1 MRLRSALKSTTAKSA
16 AVGIMGLAALASP
29 VWSQEGGAN
38 APWRGAGEKPCFGA
52 EGGTHMCPPAKSV
65 VAVRAGRLFDSKTGQ
80 MLTNQVV
87 VLDGERITEV
97 GPAASV
103 KIPSD
108 AQIIDLSGATVL
120 PGLIDAHTHMFNN
133 PKPGMSR
140 ETATLIG
147 IHNMQADLR
156 AGFTSARD
164 MTSHG
169 NGYADVDM
177 RNAINEG
184 RLDGPR
190 FKVAGRGIVWGPAI
204 SANVPVNPLASSR
217 IASADEGRAA
227 VREHVERGVDWI
239 KLYPGGAYSFTP
251 TGDVNYVTTYPLAV
265 LQAIID
271 ETHRLGKKAGC
282 HVFGGE
288 GLQNTV
294 TAGCDTVEHASGL
307 TQPQADM
314 IVSKKLAYDPTLQRY
329 TEPYMDDNDNKNT
342 GGKYRMIPIFEK
354 AVTMAAATKGMKV
367 MVGSGVDGS
376 TFPHGTQA
384 LEIVALVKQARMTPA
399 AAIQAATVNNAD
411 VLGMAEQVG
420 SLQKGKFA
428 DLIAV
433 SGDPLADITELR
445 RVKLVMKGGKVIRND
460 LASRTVGQR

>member
-1 MRLRSALKSTTAKSA
+1 MQCCRRSSTR
-16 AVGIMGLAALASP
+16 P
-29 VWSQEGGAN
+29 
-38 APWRGAGEKPCFGA
+38 
-52 EGGTHMCPPAKSV
+52 
-65 VAVRAGRLFDSKTGQ
+65 
-80 MLTNQVV
+80 
-87 VLDGERITEV
+87 
-97 GPAASV
+97 
-103 KIPSD
+103 
-108 AQIIDLSGATVL
+108 
-120 PGLIDAHTHMFNN
+120 
-133 PKPGMSR
+133 
-140 ETATLIG
+140 
-147 IHNMQADLR
+147 
-156 AGFTSARD
+156 
-164 MTSHG
+164 
-169 NGYADVDM
+169 
-177 RNAINEG
+177 
-184 RLDGPR
+184 
-190 FKVAGRGIVWGPAI
+190 
-204 SANVPVNPLASSR
+204 
-217 IASADEGRAA
+217 IASAGEGRAA

-294 TAGCDTVEHASGL
+294 TAGCDTVEHAYGL
-307 TQPQADM
+307 TQAQADM

-354 AVTMAAATKGMKV
+354 AVTMAAATKGMKI
-367 MVGSGVDGS
+367 MVGSGVDGA

-384 LEIVALVKQARMTPA
+384 LEIVALVKQAHMTPA
-399 AAIQAATVNNAD
+399 SAIQAATINNAE
-411 VLGMAEQVG
+411 VMGMLDQVG
-420 SLQKGKFA
+420 SLEKGKFA
-428 DLIAV
+428 DLVAV